1 MKKKNIVRI
10 IIIALFVIGIAVALL
25 QYKREQTALEQPDV
39 GEEPETVVLSAD
51 ENPFGVEIKKIN
63 EDYDLTKNDNR
74 NLLGGL
80 YRENPVKSRNYEAV
94 KSSKKWENVGNSYI
108 IPALLLYR
116 YSYI

>member
-63 EDYDLTKNDNR
+63 EDYDLTKNYYKNYDDT
-74 NLLGGL
+74 GL
-80 YRENPVKSRNYEAV
+80 EEFKITGIFTD
-94 KSSKKWENVGNSYI
+94 KKEYI
-108 IPALLLYR
+108 CLLYTSPSPR
-116 YSYI
+116 DTR